1 MSAHHKQRDRSHF
14 IDSWDHMAIH
24 HEATVK
30 HMVSYDTATRRLVDL
45 IKEIHKIY
53 PTAIRRLSDGDPS
66 KSMSFEV
73 PT

>member
-1 MSAHHKQRDRSHF
+1 
-14 IDSWDHMAIH
+14 MAIH

-30 HMVSYDTATRRLVDL
+30 HMLSYDTATRRLFDL